1 MVTIMFERILP
12 PVANNEYRGSP
23 LAFYGLCL
31 FTAVFAF
38 RSLVHFLKDDGGINS
53 IASIITFPGTP
64 DPDQVIHLF
73 ASLWGGQQLITLVIL
88 VTVLFRYRNLIPFMA
103 LLLVIEQLTRVASGL
118 MHPLNPTFYEHRPPG
133 AAGTFIFI
141 GFSLLI
147 LVLSLRQRPDSGAK
161 TSGGRR
167 D

>member
-1 MVTIMFERILP
+1 MFERILP
-12 PVANNEYRGSP
+12 TMANNEYRGSP

-53 IASIITFPGTP
+53 IASIITFHGTP

-103 LLLVIEQLTRVASGL
+103 LLLVIEQLTRLASGL
-118 MHPLNPTFYEHRPPG
+118 MHPL
-133 AAGTFIFI
+133 
-141 GFSLLI
+141 
-147 LVLSLRQRPDSGAK
+147 
-161 TSGGRR
+161 
-167 D
+167 

>member
-1 MVTIMFERILP
+1 MFERILP

-64 DPDQVIHLF
+64 DPDQVIHL
-73 ASLWGGQQLITLVIL
+73 LD
-88 VTVLFRYRNLIPFMA
+88 
-103 LLLVIEQLTRVASGL
+103 
-118 MHPLNPTFYEHRPPG
+118 PTFYEHEPPEG
-133 AAGTFIFI
+133 ARAK
-141 GFSLLI
+141 
-147 LVLSLRQRPDSGAK
+147 LVFLGVATRLFVLTLHERKSVFRV
-161 TSGGRR
+161 RR
-167 D
+167 SYGKC